1 MILILESYNASNCF
15 YSINNPDRIAS
26 TWIGNRKIGDV
37 SVHDYMKF
45 EKGED
50 AEVVYMTGDEY
61 IQHCIDDIFHSNYT
75 SVVTNAV
82 DFDKVNEYANE
93 MKNRAKFPIPYLNI
107 KARQQEGRHRALAVK
122 EAFGEDAVLPVIV
135 IKQSQ
140 PTQEEIAEYAE
151 TRWGK
156 ENKQLGIN
164 YVNSILYPNLV
175 QDNEDYLN
183 DTDFKVKD
191 TTSLSDL
198 DIDEFIVDFD
208 LEDKLDISNITS
220 LSDLLHKVWDIV
232 QQQTDLQSEQ
242 DNLDLFNYSR
252 LLDYNSK
259 HYGYDYLASLQES
272 VFDTKN
278 ICVTEHF
285 EYSDKISQ
293 GTITSIVYE
302 TVIDGDYE
310 DTFTNKEEAIKYVK
324 DFIEQCKMCHSY
336 VGKCEVKRTEYIETY
351 NGTDYNIDIRN
362 SEIVWSN
369 H

>member
-75 SVVTNAV
+75 SVVTNAI

-122 EAFGEDAVLPVIV
+122 EAFGEDAILPVIV

-151 TRWGK
+151 VRWGK
-156 ENKQLGIN
+156 ENKQWGIN

-198 DIDEFIVDFD
+198 DIDEFIVDYD

-220 LSDLLHKVWDIV
+220 LSDLSHRVWDIV
-232 QQQTDLQSEQ
+232 EQQTDLQAEQ
-242 DNLDLFNYSR
+242 DNLDLFNYNR
-252 LLDYNSK
+252 LLNYNSK
-259 HYGYDYLASLQES
+259 HYGYDYLTSLQES
-272 VFDTKN
+272 IFDTKN
-278 ICVTEHF
+278 I
-285 EYSDKISQ
+285 
-293 GTITSIVYE
+293 
-302 TVIDGDYE
+302 
-310 DTFTNKEEAIKYVK
+310 YVL
-324 DFIEQCKMCHSY
+324 QN
-336 VGKCEVKRTEYIETY
+336 TL
-351 NGTDYNIDIRN
+351 NI
-362 SEIVWSN
+362 
-369 H
+369 